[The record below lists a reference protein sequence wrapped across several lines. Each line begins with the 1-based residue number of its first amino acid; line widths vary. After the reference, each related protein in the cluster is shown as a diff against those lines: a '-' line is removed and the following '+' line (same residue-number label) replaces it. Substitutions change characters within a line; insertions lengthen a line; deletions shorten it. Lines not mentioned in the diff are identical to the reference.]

1 MAQGERGHI
10 GIKKETTWGERVVG
24 DNDFFLPFASET
36 LTANIEELLSA
47 AQRGVLDEPKS
58 YQGEK
63 SFGGDVVIEVHPT
76 SIGHI
81 LRSAL
86 GAPAEASAPTT
97 SETVIE
103 DCEDA
108 WDELVDGGVIST
120 IDATDKKKGSN
131 SVKLLISADVGAGDI
146 LATESIDPNGGIDMH
161 LATHIKLW
169 IKSSVNITAGD
180 LHLLLDDTPSCAS
193 PLETL
198 DIGALTAGVWTEKT
212 LTIVTPADL
221 TAVVSIGLKM
231 TVEEAEHIIHL
242 DDIRMVTTTA
252 AALAKQHIFTPMQL
266 STEEFHADC
275 PLFPYTFEVYRDQGD
290 AFQFL
295 GGVVNSMAL
304 NFSTTDKILKATCGI
319 IAKNLG
325 SVTPTGLSL
334 EATKPFVWENA
345 VIKIGGSQNNN
356 LESFGLTWNN
366 NCIAKYFLNNSN
378 IPGKIIRNGYRTI
391 PVNFVIDFTD
401 RTEYDY
407 FILGT
412 ERAFQIQFI
421 GAVCEAGPPA
431 FYYTLTIDLPLVRYL
446 AWPIN
451 IGGPGRLTCAV
462 SGKAKYDAAGWA
474 LRATLI
480 NLKDTAEYAA

>member
-1 MAQGERGHI
+1 MAQGIRGHI
-10 GIKKETTWGERVVG
+10 GIKKETTWGEKVVG
-24 DNDFFLPFASET
+24 ANDFFLPFSSET

-47 AQRGVLDEPKS
+47 AQRGILDEPKS

-63 SFGGDVVIEVHPT
+63 SFAGDVVVEVHPT

-86 GAPAEASAPTT
+86 GVPGAASAPTT

-108 WDELVDGGVIST
+108 WNQLVDGGVIST
-120 IDATDKKKGSN
+120 VDAVDKKKGSN

-146 LATESIDPNGGIDMH
+146 LATELMASTDMT

-169 IKSSVNITAGD
+169 IKSSVDITAGD
-180 LHLLLDDTPSCAS
+180 LHLLLDDTPNCAT

-212 LTIVTPADL
+212 LTIITPAGL
-221 TAVVSIGLKM
+221 GAVVSIGLKM

-252 AALAKQHIFTPMQL
+252 AGTAKQHIFTPMQL
-266 STEEFHADC
+266 STDEFHADC

-295 GGVVNSMAL
+295 GGVVNTLAL

-325 SVTPTGLSL
+325 SVEKTGLSL
-334 EATKPFVWENA
+334 EPTKPFVWENA
-345 VIKIGGSQNNN
+345 IISIGGSQNNN
-356 LESFGLTWNN
+356 LESFGLTWDNK
-366 NCIAKYFLNNSN
+366 CVAKYFLNNTA
-378 IPGKIIRNGYRTI
+378 IPGKIIRDGFRTI
-391 PVNFVIDFTD
+391 PVNFVIDFVD

-412 ERAFQIQFI
+412 ERAFQVKFV

-446 AWPIN
+446 AYPIN

-462 SGKAKYDAAGWA
+462 TGKAKYDAAGWA

-480 NLKDTAEYAA
+480 NLKNTAEYAA

>member
-1 MAQGERGHI
+1 MPQGERGHI

-24 DNDFFLPFASET
+24 DNDFFLPFLSET
-36 LTANIEELLSA
+36 LTALPEELLSA

-58 YQGEK
+58 YQGAWDF
-63 SFGGDVVIEVHPT
+63 SGNVVLEVHPT

-86 GAPAEASAPTT
+86 GAPAAASAPTT

-108 WDELVDGGVIST
+108 WNELVDGGVLSG
-120 IDATDKKKGSN
+120 IDATDKKKGSA
-131 SVKLLISADVGAGDI
+131 SVKLQVSVDVGAGDI
-146 LATESIDPNGGIDMH
+146 LATESMASTDMTG
-161 LATHIKLW
+161 ATHFKLW
-169 IKSSVNITAGD
+169 IKCSVDTALGGLQFLADESVNCG
-180 LHLLLDDTPSCAS
+180 S
-193 PLETL
+193 PLEL
-198 DIGALTAGVWTEKT
+198 IDIPALTAGVFTEVT
-212 LTIVTPADL
+212 LAIATPAAL
-221 TAVVSIGLKM
+221 GAVISIGLKYV
-231 TVEEAEHIIHL
+231 TDLGECIIHL

-252 AALAKQHIFTPMQL
+252 AASAKQHIFTPMQL
-266 STEEFHADC
+266 AAEEFHADC

-319 IAKNLG
+319 IAKNLD
-325 SVTPTGLSL
+325 SVAATGLSL

-345 VIKIGGSQNNN
+345 IIKIGGSQNNN

-366 NCIAKYFLNNSN
+366 NCIAKYFLNYSN

-401 RTEYDY
+401 RTEFDY
-407 FILGT
+407 FIAGT

-421 GAVCEAGPPA
+421 GAACEAGPPA

-446 AWPIN
+446 AFPIN

-462 SGKAKYDAAGWA
+462 TGKAKYDAAGWA

>member
-24 DNDFFLPFASET
+24 DNDFFLPFTSET
-36 LTANIEELLSA
+36 LTALPEDLLSA
-47 AQRGVLDEPKS
+47 AQRGVLDEPVS
-58 YQGEK
+58 YQGAWDF
-63 SFGGDVVIEVHPT
+63 SGNVVLEVHPT

-86 GAPAEASAPTT
+86 GAPAAASAAGSVETEVCDCET
-97 SETVIE
+97 IWEHADTVIPSL
-103 DCEDA
+103 DS
-108 WDELVDGGVIST
+108 IN
-120 IDATDKKKGSN
+120 KKKGTYSSKLQVSAAAAVGVLASRIITFN
-131 SVKLLISADVGAGDI
+131 FADPATTHYKFWLRCDIALEAADLAFVVSEETLGTEGAAFDLVNIPAMAVPGQWYEHTIAVDNVADMETAISVA
-146 LATESIDPNGGIDMH
+146 
-161 LATHIKLW
+161 IKMLVDKGEFTLW
-169 IKSSVNITAGD
+169 I
-180 LHLLLDDTPSCAS
+180 
-193 PLETL
+193 E
-198 DIGALTAGVWTEKT
+198 DIR
-212 LTIVTPADL
+212 
-221 TAVVSIGLKM
+221 AVVAG
-231 TVEEAEHIIHL
+231 EA
-242 DDIRMVTTTA
+242 A
-252 AALAKQHIFTPMQL
+252 SAKQHIFTPMQL
-266 STEEFHADC
+266 SANEFHADC

-304 NFSTTDKILKATCGI
+304 NFSTTDKILKATCGV

-325 SVTPTGLSL
+325 SVAATGLSL

-407 FILGT
+407 FIAGT

-462 SGKAKYDAAGWA
+462 SGKAKYDAAGWV